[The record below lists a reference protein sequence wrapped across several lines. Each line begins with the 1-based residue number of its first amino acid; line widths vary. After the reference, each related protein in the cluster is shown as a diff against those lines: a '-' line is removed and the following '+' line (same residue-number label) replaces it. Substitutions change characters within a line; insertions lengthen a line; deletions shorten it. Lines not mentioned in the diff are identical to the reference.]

1 MEYHSLMYLKDS
13 TAKKKKPLWREY
25 LEALVVALVFALII
39 RTFIVQPFKIP
50 SESMCNTLLVGDHL
64 LATKYDYGI
73 RVPFTSITLFGG
85 ELPQRGDI
93 IIFKYPK
100 DPDVDFIKRIVGIP
114 GDVIEVRN
122 KQLYRNG
129 VALKEDYIR
138 VDEPD
143 RLLPGR
149 DFFGPVTVPD
159 GSYFVMGDNRDN
171 SMDSRFWGF
180 VPKEDIIAKARRIYW
195 SWQGFGDI
203 RWSRI
208 GKAIN

>member
-1 MEYHSLMYLKDS
+1 MLLKDS
-13 TAKKKKPLWREY
+13 SAKKKKPLWREY
-25 LEALVVALVFALII
+25 LEALLVALIFAMII

-73 RVPFTSITLFGG
+73 RVPFTSIMLFDG
-85 ELPQRGDI
+85 ELPQRGDVV
-93 IIFKYPK
+93 IFKYPK

-129 VALKEDYIR
+129 VALQEDYIR

-143 RLLPGR
+143 RLIPGR

-159 GSYFVMGDNRDN
+159 GAYFVMGDNRDN

-195 SWQGFGDI
+195 SWQGFSDI

-208 GKAIN
+208 GQAIN